1 MQVSGTHAAHTRKGV
16 KEHSVRSIVRPI
28 LASSDS
34 DGWKG
39 DKVKGEKEGMRM
51 RKLGNHRLLIA
62 VLVGGLALALVPVAV
77 EAKDTAW
84 LDEITAL
91 VVSHQELAKFEGRER
106 SYDPYLEQLGIV
118 RMTVTT
124 GDGTNTYVAM
134 NRLMD
139 MLQTDPKG
147 GGIPTWS
154 AKEIFDFCGKVTP
167 AKYHD
172 AARHHPELS
181 KGGFDYWDDNVM
193 DLGGGG

>member
-1 MQVSGTHAAHTRKGV
+1 
-16 KEHSVRSIVRPI
+16 
-28 LASSDS
+28 
-34 DGWKG
+34 
-39 DKVKGEKEGMRM
+39 M
-51 RKLGNHRLLIA
+51 RKLRNHRLLIA
-62 VLVGGLALALVPVAV
+62 VLVGGLGLALAPGVAD
-77 EAKDTAW
+77 AKDTAW

-91 VVSHQELAKFEGRER
+91 VAYHQELARFEGRER
-106 SYDPYLEQLGIV
+106 SYDPYFEQLGIV
-118 RMTVTT
+118 RMAMST
-124 GDGTNTYVAM
+124 GDGKNAYVAM

-167 AKYHD
+167 ATYHD

-181 KGGFDYWDDNVM
+181 KGGFDYWDDNVI